1 MAHPTRDPDR
11 APAQPIEVA
20 LTEASGGKPPAP
32 KSAVVTRR
40 RVLVVEDNP
49 HVSDMLRYSLGRL
62 ADKQGTPGSILVAQ
76 VADGAEAI
84 EALQGEHYDL
94 VITDMYMPVLDGGG
108 LLDWVR
114 SNQNHVPVVVVSAG
128 GPDARATAERK
139 GAARFLAKPVRLSDV
154 IDSVEQL
161 LTTPPS

>member
-1 MAHPTRDPDR
+1 MADPTREHTR
-11 APAQPIEVA
+11 ASAQPIEVA
-20 LTEASGGKPPAP
+20 LTQASGGTSPTLR
-32 KSAVVTRR
+32 SSVVTRR

-62 ADKQGTPGSILVAQ
+62 AEKLGTPGSILVAQ
-76 VADGAEAI
+76 VNDGSEAI
-84 EALQGEHYDL
+84 SALQAEHYDL

-114 SNQNHVPVVVVSAG
+114 ANQRHLPVLVVSAG

-139 GAARFLAKPVRLSDV
+139 GATQFLAKPVRLADV
-154 IDSVEQL
+154 LDSVERFL
-161 LTTPPS
+161 KSAS